1 MTIQLKDLEVMDYPP
16 LTEDL
21 EQAKEHLDLYGM
33 ALIKNVLSIDEIDQ
47 MDERLTEQFY
57 GEENHYDKQSLP
69 NNYTHH
75 PNWVGFFHSLKL
87 FLNTLFSAVLF

>member
-21 EQAKEHLDLYGM
+21 DQAKEHLDLYGM
-33 ALIKNVLSIDEIDQ
+33 ALIKNVLSVDEIDQ

-57 GEENHYDKQSLP
+57 GEEK
-69 NNYTHH
+69 
-75 PNWVGFFHSLKL
+75 FKL
-87 FLNTLFSAVLF
+87 GSKVRGDEG